1 MSKTFLW
8 CPLQYYQIEL
18 LCPSRKCPLV
28 FHSWTTQLTH
38 QSPRH
43 PRLMY
48 DLNGNIILF
57 QSIYRCPYNL
67 ADHTSS
73 GHEFYSASTDILE
86 NVSQVLKDKFPVKAF
101 YRTECSKDLLD
112 YVVTHIGRE
121 QNFLELAAD
130 IASMNFKAFVRN
142 KKGSIDSSTFCELD
156 FLKVLSNNISIVS
169 FTVGKDFS
177 HLQHAKFYR
186 WIFPPVT

>member
-1 MSKTFLW
+1 MPKIFLW
-8 CPLQYYQIEL
+8 RPLQHYQIEL
-18 LCPSRKCPLV
+18 LCPSHKCPLV
-28 FHSWTTQLTH
+28 FHSWTKQLTH

-48 DLNGNIILF
+48 DLNGNIILV

-86 NVSQVLKDKFPVKAF
+86 NISQVLKDEFPVKAF
-101 YRTECSKDLLD
+101 YRTARSKDLLD
-112 YVVTHIGRE
+112 FVVTHIGRG

-142 KKGSIDSSTFCELD
+142 NKGRIDSNTFYERVMYS
-156 FLKVLSNNISIVS
+156 FLSNEQLMHMALS
-169 FTVGKDFS
+169 FF
-177 HLQHAKFYR
+177 
-186 WIFPPVT
+186 